1 MKKLYAA
8 LLALVLAAGS
18 AHAADEKVF
27 DLHENFSSC
36 SQSSEKYDHASYT
49 MWTSSTY
56 SGISLNNYNVS
67 YYDDFLTTPDIPLEA
82 GNEYVLK
89 FTFCVYSSYSS
100 QPSKMNIRFGQGE
113 NPSEFPIL
121 KTLET
126 TESQY
131 VAKEQELTFLVP
143 ETGNYKLSFEGLSTL
158 ILKNTALWNRGASTV
173 PAPPADFTLTPDP
186 DGAVKVDISFTVP
199 GTTLTGQD
207 LGDCSYRLFRG
218 VQKIKEA
225 AAAKGEKVTFS
236 ETRGEAGNVTYAVE
250 VVAGDQ
256 TSERLSGIVYLGPET
271 PSAPADLVLSYA
283 DGLYNL
289 SWAAPDKGIHD
300 APLDPARLTYTV
312 SRILD
317 GESTVVAANISAT
330 SFSEAIEPAG
340 LQTLKYAVTAKYA
353 APALESAAAESAPL
367 RIGSLALPFADSFAG
382 ATMSDLWDNECVAK
396 PNASYQDKSWEPKAS
411 STSNGDASAP
421 ADADGGF
428 LFYNSY
434 NLQKGYIGRL
444 STPPFAFS
452 EGDKPMLS
460 FMKWNRPGSYSKNDR
475 FSIQISVDN
484 GEWTDVPE
492 AVFTPAGEPAGEW
505 GAHNIS
511 LAEMIPAGTKTY
523 RVAFLAVSDYGY
535 NIMIDCVRLFN
546 QVDKDLEISSA
557 TIEESLL
564 AGNEA
569 TLLVKVT
576 NNGTSEVPADGY
588 SLEVISDFPALIA
601 LPELEAIPS
610 LGSKEY
616 AIAIPVNSVHILNAD
631 SFSFQAKVSMD
642 GDEVPANDLSAEA
655 SLAVAHSEGTPASG
669 LTAAMQPDKSVLLS
683 WTPAKDLEYEPVNIT
698 EDFDD
703 ETFTDGST
711 GPFNGWT
718 VVDIDGKDG
727 GTWYTASGSTF
738 NITSGGTPS
747 GSTGNFLGCTVA
759 SSAQQD
765 DWIISP
771 AIDCKAGSE
780 MSLKAKVA
788 LRSISSYGNNYKIE
802 LLYSTEEDFNIL
814 NPADNFTASVGSLTS
829 TSYSDRVLPQ
839 DNKWHEISFEGIPA
853 EAKRIALHFAAKGSY
868 TPAMWVDDIRLTETD
883 NNPLLGYHI
892 YDVNAAEKLNSELIG
907 ANETSFTL
915 PAAPE
920 ARLADGRP
928 VFVSA
933 VYADG
938 EAHPSNILNLAEV
951 TGIEAVSVEEADAA
965 DARWY
970 NLQGIEMR
978 GTLAPG
984 IYIRRTA
991 SSATKVIV
999 R

>member
-8 LLALVLAAGS
+8 LLALVLAAGL

-36 SQSSEKYDHASYT
+36 SQSSTYDREYT
-49 MWTSSTY
+49 TVWTSSSY
-56 SGISLNNYNVS
+56 SGIALYNYSIS
-67 YYDDFLTTPDIPLEA
+67 YYNDFLTTPDIELHA
-82 GNEYVLK
+82 GTEYVVKTTLAA
-89 FTFCVYSSYSS
+89 YDSYYNAEA
-100 QPSKMNIRFGQGE
+100 KLNILLGQGE
-113 NPSEFPIL
+113 DPEQFRVL
-121 KTLET
+121 KALES
-126 TESQY
+126 TETQY
-131 VAKEQELTFLVP
+131 TASPQEVSFMVP
-143 ETGNYKLSFEGLSTL
+143 ESGNYRLSFQGTKA
-158 ILKNTALWNRGASTV
+158 LKLLNTALWDRGASTV

-207 LGDCSYRLFRG
+207 LDACSYRLFRG

-236 ETRGEAGNVTYAVE
+236 ETRGEAGNLTYAVE

-271 PSAPADLVLSYA
+271 PSAPADIVLSYA

-289 SWAAPDKGIHD
+289 SWAAPVKGIHD

-382 ATMSDLWDNECVAK
+382 ATMSDLWENVCVSKPKPTDSDKFWEAK
-396 PNASYQDKSWEPKAS
+396 AT
-411 STSNGDASAP
+411 STSSGDATAP
-421 ADADGGF
+421 ADNDGGF

-434 NLQKGYIGRL
+434 SIQRGYSTRL
-444 STPPFAFS
+444 ITPPFAFS
-452 EGDKPMLS
+452 EGDKPTLS
-460 FMKWNRPGSYSKNDR
+460 FMKWNRANYTRYNDKLY
-475 FSIQISVDN
+475 IQLSLDN
-484 GEWTDVPE
+484 GEWINVPE
-492 AVFTPAGEPAGEW
+492 AEFTPGGEPAGEW
-505 GAHNIS
+505 SSHTVSFAD
-511 LAEMIPAGTKTY
+511 LIPGGTKSF
-523 RVAFLAVSDYGY
+523 RVAFYIVSDYG
-535 NIMIDCVRLFN
+535 NNLMIDCVRLFN

-631 SFSFQAKVSMD
+631 SFSFQAKVSMA

-683 WTPAKDLEYEPVNIT
+683 WTPAKDLEYEPVNII

-703 ETFTDGST
+703 ETFTDDST

-718 VVDIDGKDG
+718 IVDIDGKNG

-747 GSTGNFLGCTVA
+747 GSTGKFLGCTVA
-759 SSAQQD
+759 SNAQQD

-780 MSLKAKVA
+780 MGLKAKVA

-814 NPADNFTASVGSLTS
+814 NPADNFTASVRSVTS

-892 YDVNAAEKLNSELIG
+892 YDVNAADKLNSELIG
-907 ANETSFTL
+907 ADETSFTL

-951 TGIEAVSVEEADAA
+951 TGIEAVSVEKADSA

-970 NLQGIEMR
+970 NLQGIEMH

>member
-36 SQSSEKYDHASYT
+36 SQSSEKYDHVSYT

-173 PAPPADFTLTPDP
+173 PAPAADFTLTPDP

-283 DGLYNL
+283 DGLYTL
-289 SWAAPDKGIHD
+289 SWAAPVKGIHD

-330 SFSEAIEPAG
+330 SFSEAVEPAG

-367 RIGSLALPFADSFAG
+367 RIGSLSLPFADSFAG
-382 ATMSDLWDNECVAK
+382 ATLSDLWENVCVSKPKPTDTDKFWEAK
-396 PNASYQDKSWEPKAS
+396 ATSTAS
-411 STSNGDASAP
+411 GDATAP
-421 ADADGGF
+421 ADGDGGF

-434 NLQKGYIGRL
+434 NIQRGYSTRL
-444 STPPFAFS
+444 ITPPFAFS

-460 FMKWNRPGSYSKNDR
+460 FMKWNRGSYSKNDKLY
-475 FSIQISVDN
+475 IQLSLDN
-484 GEWTDVPE
+484 GEWINVPGAE
-492 AVFTPAGEPAGEW
+492 FTPGGEPVGEW
-505 GAHNIS
+505 SSHNVS
-511 LAEMIPAGTKTY
+511 FADLIPAGTKSF
-523 RVAFLAVSDYGY
+523 RVAFYIVSDYGF
-535 NIMIDCVRLFN
+535 NLMIDCVRLFN

-557 TIEESLL
+557 TIGESLL

-576 NNGTSEVPADGY
+576 NNGTSEVAADSY

-655 SLAVAHSEGTPASG
+655 SLAVAHSDGTPASG

-683 WTPAKDLEYEPVNIT
+683 WTPAKDLEYEPVNII
-698 EDFDD
+698 ENFDD
-703 ETFTDGST
+703 ESFTDGST

-718 VVDIDGKDG
+718 IVDIDGKDG

-907 ANETSFTL
+907 ANETSFTV

-991 SSATKVIV
+991 SSASKVIV

>member
-36 SQSSEKYDHASYT
+36 SQSSTYDREYT
-49 MWTSSTY
+49 TVWTSSSS
-56 SGISLNNYNVS
+56 SGIALYNYSIS
-67 YYDDFLTTPDIPLEA
+67 YYNDFLTTPDIELHA
-82 GNEYVLK
+82 GTEYVVKTTLAA
-89 FTFCVYSSYSS
+89 YDSYYNTEA
-100 QPSKMNIRFGQGE
+100 KLNILLGQGE
-113 NPSEFPIL
+113 DPEQFRVL
-121 KTLET
+121 KALES
-126 TESQY
+126 TETQDTASP
-131 VAKEQELTFLVP
+131 QEVSFMVP
-143 ETGNYKLSFEGLSTL
+143 ESGNYRLSFQGTKA
-158 ILKNTALWNRGASTV
+158 LKLLNTALWDRGASTV
-173 PAPPADFTLTPDP
+173 PAPAADFTLTPDP

-271 PSAPADLVLSYA
+271 PSAPADIVLSYA

-289 SWAAPDKGIHD
+289 SWAAPVKGIHD

-382 ATMSDLWDNECVAK
+382 ATMSDLWDNVCVNNPTTSADILWQAK
-396 PNASYQDKSWEPKAS
+396 ATSTKS
-411 STSNGDASAP
+411 GDATAP

-428 LFYNSY
+428 LYYNSFDAR
-434 NLQKGYIGRL
+434 IGCSARI
-444 STPPFAFS
+444 STPPFAFT
-452 EGDKPMLS
+452 EGDKPMVS
-460 FMKWNRPGSYSKNDR
+460 FQKWNRGGYYAKNDKLYV
-475 FSIQISVDN
+475 QISADN
-484 GEWTDVPE
+484 GEWINVPE
-492 AVFTPAGEPAGEW
+492 AEFNAAGEPSEAW
-505 GAHNIS
+505 ATYNFS
-511 LAEMIPAGTKTY
+511 LADLIPAGTKTY
-523 RVAFLAVSDYGY
+523 RVAFYAVSDYGQSL
-535 NIMIDCVRLFN
+535 MIDCVRLFN

-631 SFSFQAKVSMD
+631 SFSFQAKVSMA

-669 LTAAMQPDKSVLLS
+669 LTAAIQPDKSVLLS
-683 WTPAKDLEYEPVNIT
+683 WTPAKDLEYQPVNIT

-703 ETFTDGST
+703 ESFTEKFT

-718 VVDIDGKDG
+718 VVDMDGQTGDN
-727 GTWYTASGSTF
+727 WYTASGSIF
-738 NITSGGTPS
+738 NITNGNTPS
-747 GSTGNFLGCTVA
+747 GSTGNFLGVTVA
-759 SSAQQD
+759 NSRQQD

-771 AIDCKAGSE
+771 VIACKDGRE
-780 MSLKAKVA
+780 MKLSLKAA
-788 LRSISSYGNNYKIE
+788 LGNKSKNGSNRYNIE
-802 LLYSTEEDFNIL
+802 LLYSTEEEFDIL
-814 NPADNFTASVGSLTS
+814 NPSKSFTESAGSISSSEVNDL
-829 TSYSDRVLPQ
+829 VLPV
-839 DNKWHEISFEGIPA
+839 DNKWHEISFAGIPA
-853 EAKRIALHFAAKGSY
+853 GAKRVALHFTTRGSY
-868 TPAMWVDDIRLTETD
+868 GPAMWVDDLKLTEVD

-892 YDVNAAEKLNSELIG
+892 YDVNAADKLNAELIG
-907 ANETSFTL
+907 ADETSYTI

-920 ARLADGRP
+920 ARTADGRP

-938 EAHPSNILNLAEV
+938 EAQPSNILNLAEV
-951 TGIEAVSVEEADAA
+951 TGIEDITVDEASEA

-978 GTLAPG
+978 GKLAPG

>member
-8 LLALVLAAGS
+8 LLALVAAC
-18 AHAADEKVF
+18 APAFAEDVKVF
-27 DLHENFSSC
+27 DLAENFSSC
-36 SQSSEKYDHASYT
+36 TQTSLKYDHEGIDPWSNSYGT
-49 MWTSSTY
+49 IKLQSY
-56 SGISLNNYNVS
+56 DISGN
-67 YYDDFLTTPDIPLEA
+67 YYDDYLTTKEIALEP
-82 GNEYVLK
+82 GNEYVLNL
-89 FTFCVYSSYSS
+89 TLSYYNSYFDAVL
-100 QPSKMNIRFGQGE
+100 NVLLGQGDDLE
-113 NPSEFPIL
+113 QFKLL
-121 KTLET
+121 KHLESK
-126 TESQY
+126 ESPY
-131 VAKEQELTFLVP
+131 TAAPQELTFMVA
-143 ETGNYKLSFEGLSTL
+143 EAGNYRLSFEGLSQLQMRNVTL
-158 ILKNTALWNRGASTV
+158 YNRGASAV
-173 PAPPADFTLTPDP
+173 PAAPEDFTLTPDP

-271 PSAPADLVLSYA
+271 PSAPADIVLSYA

-289 SWAAPDKGIHD
+289 SWAAPVKGIHD

-382 ATMSDLWDNECVAK
+382 ATMSDLWDNVCVNNPTTSADILWQAK
-396 PNASYQDKSWEPKAS
+396 ATSTKS
-411 STSNGDASAP
+411 GDATAP

-428 LFYNSY
+428 LYYNSFDAR
-434 NLQKGYIGRL
+434 KGCSARI
-444 STPPFAFS
+444 STPPFAFT
-452 EGDKPMLS
+452 EGDKPMVS
-460 FMKWNRPGSYSKNDR
+460 FQKWNRGGYYAKNDKLYV
-475 FSIQISVDN
+475 QISVDN

-492 AVFTPAGEPAGEW
+492 AEFTPAGEPAGEW

-535 NIMIDCVRLFN
+535 NIMIDCVRVFN
-546 QVDKDLEISSA
+546 QVDKDIEVASLS
-557 TIEESLL
+557 IEESLL
-564 AGNEA
+564 AGNAA

-631 SFSFQAKVSMD
+631 SFSFQAKVSMA

-669 LTAAMQPDKSVLLS
+669 LTAAVQPDKSVLLS
-683 WTPAKDLEYEPVNIT
+683 WTPAKDLEYEPVNII

-703 ETFTDGST
+703 ESFTDDST

-718 VVDIDGKDG
+718 IVDIDGKNG

-759 SSAQQD
+759 SNAQQD

-780 MSLKAKVA
+780 MGLKAKVA
-788 LRSISSYGNNYKIE
+788 LKSISSYGNNYKIE

-814 NPADNFTASVGSLTS
+814 NPADNFTASVGSVTS

-892 YDVNAAEKLNSELIG
+892 YDVNAADKLNSELIG
-907 ANETSFTL
+907 ADETSFTL

-951 TGIEAVSVEEADAA
+951 TGIEAVSVEKADSA

-970 NLQGIEMR
+970 NLQGIEMH

>member
-8 LLALVLAAGS
+8 LLALTLAAGS

-173 PAPPADFTLTPDP
+173 PAPAADFTLTPDP

-283 DGLYNL
+283 DGLYTL
-289 SWAAPDKGIHD
+289 SWAAPVKGIHD

-330 SFSEAIEPAG
+330 SFSEAVEPAG

-382 ATMSDLWDNECVAK
+382 ATMSDLWENVCVSKPKPTDSDKFWEAK
-396 PNASYQDKSWEPKAS
+396 AT
-411 STSNGDASAP
+411 STSSGDATAP
-421 ADADGGF
+421 ADNDGGF

-434 NLQKGYIGRL
+434 NIQRGYSTRL
-444 STPPFAFS
+444 ITPPFAFS
-452 EGDKPMLS
+452 EGDKPTLS
-460 FMKWNRPGSYSKNDR
+460 FMKWNRGSYSKNDKLY
-475 FSIQISVDN
+475 IQLSLDN
-484 GEWTDVPE
+484 GEWINVPGAE
-492 AVFTPAGEPAGEW
+492 FTPGGEPVGEW
-505 GAHNIS
+505 TSHNVS
-511 LAEMIPAGTKTY
+511 FADLIPAGTKSF
-523 RVAFLAVSDYGY
+523 RVAFYIVSDYG
-535 NIMIDCVRLFN
+535 NNLMIDCVRLFN

-564 AGNEA
+564 AGNDA

-601 LPELEAIPS
+601 LPALEAIPS

-631 SFSFQAKVSMD
+631 SFSFQAKVSMA

-718 VVDIDGKDG
+718 IVDIDGKSG

-759 SSAQQD
+759 SNAQQD

-780 MSLKAKVA
+780 MGLKAKVA

-907 ANETSFTL
+907 ANETSFIL

-991 SSATKVIV
+991 SSASKVIV

>member
-8 LLALVLAAGS
+8 LLALTLAAGS

-27 DLHENFSSC
+27 DLLENFSSC
-36 SQSSEKYDHASYT
+36 SQSSTYDREYT
-49 MWTSSTY
+49 TVWTSSSY
-56 SGISLNNYNVS
+56 SGIALYNYSIS
-67 YYDDFLTTPDIPLEA
+67 YYNDFLTTPDIELQA
-82 GNEYVLK
+82 GTEYVVKTTLAA
-89 FTFCVYSSYSS
+89 YDSYNN
-100 QPSKMNIRFGQGE
+100 PEAKLNILLGQGE
-113 NPSEFPIL
+113 DPEQFRVL
-121 KTLET
+121 KALES
-126 TESQY
+126 TEMQNTASP
-131 VAKEQELTFLVP
+131 QEVSFMVP
-143 ETGNYKLSFEGLSTL
+143 ESGNYRLSFQGTKAL
-158 ILKNTALWNRGASTV
+158 ILLNTALWDRGASTV

-207 LGDCSYRLFRG
+207 LDACSYRLFRG

-283 DGLYNL
+283 GGLYNL
-289 SWAAPDKGIHD
+289 SWAAPVKGIHD

-330 SFSEAIEPAG
+330 SFSEAVEPAG

-382 ATMSDLWDNECVAK
+382 AVMSDLWDNECVAK
-396 PNASYQDKSWEPKAS
+396 NSNLEKFWQAVS
-411 STSNGDASAP
+411 STTRDKITDG
-421 ADADGGF
+421 ADNDGGF
-428 LFYNSY
+428 VYYNSF
-434 NLQKGYIGRL
+434 NIHKGYIGRL
-444 STPPFAFS
+444 ATPPFAFS
-452 EGDKPMLS
+452 KGDKPMLS
-460 FMKWNRPGSYSKNDR
+460 FMKWNRASDTKNDR
-475 FSIQISVDN
+475 LYIQVSVDN
-484 GEWTDVPE
+484 GEWTNVPDAE
-492 AVFTPAGEPAGEW
+492 YTPADEPHDQW
-505 GAHNIS
+505 S
-511 LAEMIPAGTKTY
+511 TYSVPLADMIPEDAKSY
-523 RVAFLAVSDYGY
+523 RVAFYAVSDYGEDF
-535 NIMIDCVRLFN
+535 ILDCVRVFN
-546 QVDKDLEISSA
+546 QVDNDIELAAIS
-557 TIEESLL
+557 IEESLL

-569 TLLVKVT
+569 TLIVKVN
-576 NNGTSEVPADGY
+576 NNGTSEIAPGDY

-631 SFSFQAKVSMD
+631 SFSFQAKVSMA

-669 LTAAMQPDKSVLLS
+669 LTAAIQPDKSVLLS
-683 WTPAKDLEYEPVNIT
+683 WTPAKDLEYEPVNII

-703 ETFTDGST
+703 ETFTDDST

-718 VVDIDGKDG
+718 IVDIDGKNG

-759 SSAQQD
+759 SNAQQD

-780 MSLKAKVA
+780 MGLKAKVA

-814 NPADNFTASVGSLTS
+814 NPADNFTASVGSVTS

-892 YDVNAAEKLNSELIG
+892 YDVNAADKLNSELIG
-907 ANETSFTL
+907 ADETSFTL

-951 TGIEAVSVEEADAA
+951 TGIEAVSVEKADSA

-970 NLQGIEMR
+970 NLQGIEMH